1 MKLIIGFSRAKNP
14 WAIGSK
20 AIQIAEKRPYSHS
33 YVRYDDVVSNVTMVT
48 QASHGFVNKQ
58 QFDHFKRANVVVRE
72 YTFDV
77 DFEKFQKFLIFV
89 DENLG
94 KPYSYMQIFFLMV
107 KKLFRIEVDVNNK
120 DHEFICSE
128 FAARVLEVIGILN
141 TSEEDLI
148 TPSDLEKL
156 ILKK

>member
-1 MKLIIGFSRAKNP
+1 MKLIIGFSRAKSS

-20 AIQIAEKRPYSHS
+20 SIQLAEKRPYSHN
-33 YVRYDDVVSNVTMVT
+33 YIRYKSQVDVVV

-58 QFDHFKRANVVVRE
+58 SFEIFKQSNIVVRE
-72 YTFDV
+72 YTFEV
-77 DFEKFQKFLIFV
+77 DSEKFNEFLKYSE
-89 DENLG
+89 ENLG
-94 KPYSYMQIFFLMV
+94 KPYSYVQIFFLAI

-141 TSEEDLI
+141 TSKHDVI